1 MSSIKFLEHVIL
13 ILHCPIVQGNSFA
26 KICKVILF
34 FFSLNYDSLIC
45 SVTFGYYDIDKII
58 FMQASRVAS
67 AALTLCSDSS
77 NIPGANAIDL
87 EALHVSVS
95 KWTKNLSRRNADRFW
110 NLFGF

>member
-1 MSSIKFLEHVIL
+1 MLD
-13 ILHCPIVQGNSFA
+13 
-26 KICKVILF
+26 LF
-34 FFSLNYDSLIC
+34 FFSLNYNSLIC
-45 SVTFGYYDIDKII
+45 SGYYDIDTII

-95 KWTKNLSRRNADRFW
+95 KWMKNLSRRNADRFW